1 MSSPPP
7 PVGRYEPLA
16 VIAFRVM
23 CASEVPGTARKSCR
37 VPRAAGKPGMTMR
50 VPGAPDTGS
59 QAPACPERVSRTA
72 ATTCPTLVRT
82 RRATTRVPCS
92 ILSRDW
98 RTMLCGATAMP
109 VSVLP
114 CSGPASVNAWTVAS
128 AGCPLTF
135 IRKTW
140 MCGAVKTPGPTNQK
154 SVPGP
159 AQRAAARPLSLTCS
173 ASSPRA
179 IAPVAWITVPPGA
192 GTVATGGLVGAGLCV
207 VVCAGAGFL
216 PRAGAGTGRTA
227 VTDSVPGWVLL
238 AKGGPTAAGPS
249 LVTSARPDPV
259 EDGPAISATWAVG
272 SPVRPGAGQARSTV
286 LTGSARGCGCGALA
300 ASVTVCF
307 HTASPA
313 ATATATTST
322 VSETARFAIA
332 LLTSQHLPGRRA
344 PRGPGRARQVRP
356 AGRAGGRGTATV
368 AAAPAPRRRRP
379 GRHAAAGPGRPDR
392 RSLAGSPLAW

>member
-1 MSSPPP
+1 
-7 PVGRYEPLA
+7 
-16 VIAFRVM
+16 
-23 CASEVPGTARKSCR
+23 
-37 VPRAAGKPGMTMR
+37 
-50 VPGAPDTGS
+50 
-59 QAPACPERVSRTA
+59 
-72 ATTCPTLVRT
+72 
-82 RRATTRVPCS
+82 
-92 ILSRDW
+92 
-98 RTMLCGATAMP
+98 
-109 VSVLP
+109 
-114 CSGPASVNAWTVAS
+114 
-128 AGCPLTF
+128 
-135 IRKTW
+135 
-140 MCGAVKTPGPTNQK
+140 MCGAVKAPGPANQK

-159 AQRAAARPLSLTCS
+159 AQRSAARPLSLTCS

-179 IAPVAWITVPPGA
+179 IAPVALITVPPGA

-313 ATATATTST
+313 ATAMATASTTS
-322 VSETARFAIA
+322 EMARFANA

-344 PRGPGRARQVRP
+344 PRGPRR
-356 AGRAGGRGTATV
+356 AGRIRPTGCAGARGAATV
-368 AAAPAPRRRRP
+368 AAATVPRPRRP
-379 GRHAAAGPGRPDR
+379 GHRTAAALHRLGWRP
-392 RSLAGSPLAW
+392 LAGGLRAW